1 MFLRFIYILLI
12 YECYVFINLMMDMC
26 VASNLGVIIK
36 MVGINIAT
44 SPFLDMHSILLLGF
58 RVGVCLTL

>member
-1 MFLRFIYILLI
+1 
-12 YECYVFINLMMDMC
+12 MMDMC